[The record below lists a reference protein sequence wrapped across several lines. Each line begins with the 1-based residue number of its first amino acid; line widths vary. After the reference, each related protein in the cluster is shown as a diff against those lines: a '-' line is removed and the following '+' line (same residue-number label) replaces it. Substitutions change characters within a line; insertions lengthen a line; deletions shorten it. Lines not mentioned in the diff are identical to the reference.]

1 MFFSAMR
8 VSWLSAGE
16 ASPTISLR
24 CVLKGGASPGKS
36 AMYGGSENTAQMRLE
51 RHPSPAPIIWAPVKV
66 HPWPHSAAS
75 PLRKKGLPCM
85 PIEARSSHESQER
98 TFCTRLA
105 SAPQVHVGVFD
116 EKVYECTCQV
126 HILLAFGIAE
136 IYLQNISF
144 IGIAW
149 IRTLKNWRCPGSFIF
164 PLQFLDGFFKRILST
179 PRTLYE
185 KSLHDC
191 ASCSGRGCL
200 RCGSGGL
207 CYRFWSWAF
216 SFPFKP
222 LFEFIF
228 RFRLRSLPDK
238 IIETPKTRRF
248 FI

>member
-1 MFFSAMR
+1 MR

-105 SAPQVHVGVFD
+105 SAPQFHVLASSMRKSMNALVRFIYFWPLG
-116 EKVYECTCQV
+116 
-126 HILLAFGIAE
+126 LLR
-136 IYLQNISF
+136 YISK
-144 IGIAW
+144 I
-149 IRTLKNWRCPGSFIF
+149 S
-164 PLQFLDGFFKRILST
+164 
-179 PRTLYE
+179 
-185 KSLHDC
+185 
-191 ASCSGRGCL
+191 
-200 RCGSGGL
+200 
-207 CYRFWSWAF
+207 
-216 SFPFKP
+216 
-222 LFEFIF
+222 
-228 RFRLRSLPDK
+228 RS
-238 IIETPKTRRF
+238 
-248 FI
+248 